1 MRTYALFA
9 LAALAFAAAAAS
21 PDADRWWAHVV
32 FLADDKLE
40 GRNTGS
46 RGHRTAA
53 EYVAQEFER
62 AGLKPAGSSG
72 YFQSAKFQVRQI
84 DESASKL
91 ALKFPD
97 GRVEPL
103 TLGEEAYFSLR
114 ADLASSLE
122 APLVFTG
129 FGLTVP
135 EKNYDELAGLDL
147 KGKVAIYLQGGP
159 ADIPS
164 ALKAHYQSAGER
176 WKFFEQKGAAGLAV
190 FQDPKSSDIPWERAR
205 LARFQ
210 PAMTL
215 AEPALQ
221 TARSQRMSLTLN
233 PAHLDKFFAGTG
245 HTAAEI
251 FAALAAKQPLPK
263 FELKARLI
271 ARAAVK
277 RSSVESDNVIGIIP
291 GSDPVL
297 SKEVIVISAH
307 LDHLG
312 IGEPINGD
320 KIYNGA
326 LDNGIGVASMIEI
339 ARDLKAKGLKRS
351 VAFAAVTA
359 EEKGLLGSKYLAH
372 HPTFKG
378 QTMIA
383 NINMDMYLPI
393 HPLKIVRVL
402 GLDES
407 SLGPHVRAAA
417 AALNIKVQGDLQP
430 DRNSF
435 IRSDQYSFI
444 QQGIPAV
451 NLGFGADPDS
461 PEAKLRAA
469 WLKERYHAPSDD
481 LAQPVDKDAAVQFN
495 QLLANLITR
504 IANDSERPRWNDS
517 SFFKRFAR

>member
-1 MRTYALFA
+1 MKAYFLIAISFLAL
-9 LAALAFAAAAAS
+9 AAS
-21 PDADRWWAHVV
+21 PDADRWWAHVA

-46 RGHRTAA
+46 RGHRVAA
-53 EYVAQEFER
+53 EYVAQEYER
-62 AGLKPAGSSG
+62 VGLKPAGTSG
-72 YFQSAKFQVRQI
+72 YFQPAKFAVRQI
-84 DESASKL
+84 DESASSL

-103 TLGEEAYFSLR
+103 TLGEEAFFGLR
-114 ADLASSLE
+114 TDLAPSLE
-122 APLVFTG
+122 ANLVFTG
-129 FGLTVP
+129 YGLTVP
-135 EKNYDELAGLDL
+135 EKNYDDLAGLDL
-147 KGKVAIYLQGGP
+147 KGKIAIHLQGGP

-176 WKFFEQKGAAGLAV
+176 WKFFEAKGALGLAT
-190 FQDPKSSDIPWERAR
+190 FQDPKNSDIPWERTR
-205 LARFQ
+205 LARLQ

-221 TARSQRMSLTLN
+221 VARSQRMALTLN
-233 PAHLDKFFAGTG
+233 PAHLDKFFAGSG

-251 FAALAAKQPLPK
+251 WAAVAAKKPLPK
-263 FELKARLI
+263 FELKAKLV

-277 RSSVESDNVIGIIP
+277 RSNAVSDNVIGILP

-297 SKEVIVISAH
+297 AKEVIVISAH
-307 LDHLG
+307 IDHLG
-312 IGEPINGD
+312 VGEPINGD

-326 LDNGIGVASMIEI
+326 LDNSIGVASMIEI
-339 ARDLKAKGLKRS
+339 ARALRDQKLKRS

-359 EEKGLLGSKYLAH
+359 EEKGLLGSKHLAH

-378 QTMIA
+378 STMIA
-383 NINMDMYLPI
+383 NVNMDMYLPI
-393 HPLKIVRVL
+393 HPLKVVRVL

-407 SLGPHVRAAA
+407 TLGPQVRSAAA
-417 AALNIKVQGDLQP
+417 AMSIAVQGDLQP

-444 QQGIPAV
+444 QQGVPAV
-451 NLGFGADPDS
+451 NLGFGAVPDS

-481 LAQPVDKDAAVQFN
+481 LAQPVDKEAAVQFN
-495 QLLANLITR
+495 QLLGRLITA
-504 IANDSERPRWNDS
+504 IANDPERPRWNET